1 MGEGETIGNRE
12 GGGCQRRDEK
22 NRSGRKAGAMGYTGR
37 DLEGEGSHPF
47 LFALDRGG
55 HVLRAGVCLG
65 NRPQ

>member
-1 MGEGETIGNRE
+1 
-12 GGGCQRRDEK
+12 
-22 NRSGRKAGAMGYTGR
+22 MGYTGR

>member
-1 MGEGETIGNRE
+1 MGEGEAIGSR
-12 GGGCQRRDEK
+12 GQGGCQRWDERT
-22 NRSGRKAGAMGYTGR
+22 RSGRKAEAMGVHCGR
-37 DLEGEGSHPF
+37 EGSHPF